1 MAKKPGVEWTWRL
14 PRHCRTVVL
23 PGKSA
28 NPESRDQDRSSRRT
42 LPRLHCCEE
51 GTAADTPRYSQ
62 YQNDPES
69 SDPHLEDA
77 DVPTCPPLVAQPD
90 RQCQKASTP
99 LACAS
104 RPTKE
109 QPRVQPQCVLF
120 FSHKRSPNQCLS
132 FSLS

>member
-1 MAKKPGVEWTWRL
+1 MSKRRRVDLTWAL
-14 PRHCRTVVL
+14 APPCRSVVL
-23 PGKSA
+23 PGRSA

-51 GTAADTPRYSQ
+51 RAAADTPRYSQ

-77 DVPTCPPLVAQPD
+77 ERPVCPGVVAQPD
-90 RQCQKASTP
+90 RQCQKASIP
-99 LACAS
+99 SACES

-109 QPRVQPQCVLF
+109 QPRVQP
-120 FSHKRSPNQCLS
+120 
-132 FSLS
+132 